1 MLGSRRGTL
10 VLLPPRVRR
19 RLALCGDH
27 ADARASRTP
36 AQRRNGL
43 EVYARAA
50 TGAARV
56 GGAMARS
63 LFGLAS
69 RSRAEAAAALG
80 EAGAGAAERLS
91 AGGRGHLACDAL
103 FTPASRSPR
112 LPPSPL
118 APR

>member
-19 RLALCGDH
+19 RLALCGNH
-27 ADARASRTP
+27 ADARASRAP

-50 TGAARV
+50 TGTARV
-56 GGAMARS
+56 GGTLARS
-63 LFGLAS
+63 LVGLTS

-80 EAGAGAAERLS
+80 GAGAGGGERLS
-91 AGGRGHLACDAL
+91 ARGRRPFARGPLLAV
-103 FTPASRSPR
+103 ASRSP
-112 LPPSPL
+112 S
-118 APR
+118 